1 MFKMNITNTE
11 YRLLRKSQV
20 SQCESGQRNVQYKNC
35 AGTIQTAC
43 LLHQYARNV
52 DHIHADNR

>member
-1 MFKMNITNTE
+1 MKMTNVMFNIKKTVH
-11 YRLLRKSQV
+11 Y
-20 SQCESGQRNVQYKNC
+20 
-35 AGTIQTAC
+35 AGTMQTAC